1 MSDYESKTIPKIPNI
16 KERENKCKLNSVN
29 YLFDDKNEDK
39 KYSCSCSNNP
49 DDLFCENCI
58 DCHEHHDLK
67 EVKESNNLAK
77 FICKCTH
84 NYSNYMEE
92 EILNQ
97 TKTSSTC
104 KTSNLSEVY
113 VTKKSQ
119 SYCYFCYLSCIK
131 KYNLNLKRSKKLKES
146 YTPEDESQKVCQ
158 CKKKHKFLD
167 KINYI
172 IKYYKA
178 FESYLNLPQ
187 ILPILLKNLNQL
199 DKPFNSFYEYFDK
212 FQEDGHDVMKF
223 LIKFSKIFN
232 YSDLSDKMV
241 FSENLK
247 KHILN
252 KLNSKSEIKLKIS
265 YLKALKQFYIDP
277 KLPQF
282 HLVQADS
289 NITIF
294 HRWLFCENLKNFIES
309 INIPSINS
317 TLEYIFKN
325 IKDSFEAG
333 QNIRYSF
340 KLILVLLDYLVL
352 FSTFKFEKPNIDLLS
367 GLSDILESISSKIVF
382 KFRK

>member
-1 MSDYESKTIPKIPNI
+1 M
-16 KERENKCKLNSVN
+16 
-29 YLFDDKNEDK
+29 
-39 KYSCSCSNNP
+39 
-49 DDLFCENCI
+49 
-58 DCHEHHDLK
+58 
-67 EVKESNNLAK
+67 
-77 FICKCTH
+77 
-84 NYSNYMEE
+84 
-92 EILNQ
+92 
-97 TKTSSTC
+97 
-104 KTSNLSEVY
+104 
-113 VTKKSQ
+113 
-119 SYCYFCYLSCIK
+119 
-131 KYNLNLKRSKKLKES
+131 
-146 YTPEDESQKVCQ
+146 
-158 CKKKHKFLD
+158 D

>member
-1 MSDYESKTIPKIPNI
+1 M
-16 KERENKCKLNSVN
+16 
-29 YLFDDKNEDK
+29 
-39 KYSCSCSNNP
+39 
-49 DDLFCENCI
+49 
-58 DCHEHHDLK
+58 
-67 EVKESNNLAK
+67 
-77 FICKCTH
+77 
-84 NYSNYMEE
+84 
-92 EILNQ
+92 
-97 TKTSSTC
+97 
-104 KTSNLSEVY
+104 
-113 VTKKSQ
+113 
-119 SYCYFCYLSCIK
+119 
-131 KYNLNLKRSKKLKES
+131 
-146 YTPEDESQKVCQ
+146 
-158 CKKKHKFLD
+158 
-167 KINYI
+167 
-172 IKYYKA
+172 
-178 FESYLNLPQ
+178 
-187 ILPILLKNLNQL
+187 
-199 DKPFNSFYEYFDK
+199 
-212 FQEDGHDVMKF
+212 
-223 LIKFSKIFN
+223 
-232 YSDLSDKMV
+232 
-241 FSENLK
+241 
-247 KHILN
+247 N